1 MRYVKRNDLASAR
14 FGAVHRAERN
24 LTLRQEQ
31 GVVGLEFGMQNS
43 RPGWAAKPRIFR
55 KEWVSD
61 FAGRGCGKGALS
73 ARFSSDDWMLRQRLS
88 GIWKGCRSNL
98 LRHLA

>member
-43 RPGWAAKPRIFR
+43 RPGWAAQASNFSQWSRILQG
-55 KEWVSD
+55 V
-61 FAGRGCGKGALS
+61 GAEK
-73 ARFSSDDWMLRQRLS
+73 AR
-88 GIWKGCRSNL
+88 
-98 LRHLA
+98 